1 MGTGVEAGGIV
12 SPYARR
18 LRQPAYGEYA
28 EKPEVEAQHERRDQE
43 SPADR
48 FVRRAQW
55 PILCAL
61 AGVEIA
67 WLLALMYV
75 IHRFLLSPILG

>member
-1 MGTGVEAGGIV
+1 MGTGVEAGGIA

-18 LRQPAYGEYA
+18 LRQPAYGEYT
-28 EKPEVEAQHERRDQE
+28 EQPEVEAQYERTEQA
-43 SPADR
+43 PATDG

-55 PILCAL
+55 PVLCAL

>member
-18 LRQPAYGEYA
+18 LRQPAYGEYT
-28 EKPEVEAQHERRDQE
+28 EQPEVEAQYERAEQE
-43 SPADR
+43 PATDR